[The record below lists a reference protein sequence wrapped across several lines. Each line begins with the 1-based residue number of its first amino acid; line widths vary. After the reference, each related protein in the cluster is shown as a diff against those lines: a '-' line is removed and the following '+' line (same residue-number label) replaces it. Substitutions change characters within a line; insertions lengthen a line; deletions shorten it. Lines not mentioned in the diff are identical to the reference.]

1 MSDFSNNVRFSY
13 LYRDAGNY
21 KKYGEVIFSNPE
33 AIDIDDIKQ
42 RIISKL
48 IDGEFFIP
56 KDWRIDPLFIDNCL
70 SEMDHEWHEF
80 VDISLTNTSAKEDQ
94 SISKL
99 LRLLGKSQ

>member
-1 MSDFSNNVRFSY
+1 MNDLSNNVRLSY

-21 KKYGEVIFSNPE
+21 KKYGEVIFTNPE
-33 AIDIDDIKQ
+33 AIDIGNIKQ
-42 RIISKL
+42 RITSKL

-56 KDWRIDPLFIDNCL
+56 KEWEIDPLAIDNCF

-94 SISKL
+94 SISNL
-99 LRLLGKSQ
+99 LRLLENNQ